1 MTEPKY
7 DPRNRELAEKIYRD
21 LVTHAVQ
28 ATDGSVGPGTDPV
41 KLAHVSFKLAAAFR
55 RVEEE
60 LNAANLPKNQ
70 DFKINVDDIASWNK

>member
-7 DPRNRELAEKIYRD
+7 DPKNRDLAEKIYRD
-21 LVTHAVQ
+21 LVTTGVQVSAGGIAV
-28 ATDGSVGPGTDPV
+28 TTDPAAV
-41 KLAHVSFKLAAAFR
+41 AQVSFKLAAAFR
-55 RVEEE
+55 RVEDE